1 MERFQMGDH
10 VRIRNKNIVGEIIDV
25 SPPHKDGKIWYVVEK
40 DEQGYTDDPDAYRV
54 EGWELYDCTA
64 DQLEKI

>member
-10 VRIRNKNIVGEIIDV
+10 VRIRDKNIIGEIIDIG
-25 SPPHKDGKIWYVVEK
+25 PAHEDGTIVYIVEK
-40 DEQGYTDDPDAYRV
+40 DAPGYTDDPDAYRV
-54 EGWELYDCTA
+54 EGWELHDCTA